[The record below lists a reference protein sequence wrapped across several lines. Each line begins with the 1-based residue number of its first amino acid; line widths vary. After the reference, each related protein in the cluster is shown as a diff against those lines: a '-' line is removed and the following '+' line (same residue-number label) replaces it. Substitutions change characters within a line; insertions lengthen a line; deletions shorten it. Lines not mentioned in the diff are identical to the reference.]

1 MQIKEMVIAT
11 AVLVTGCLSTPPYKP
26 EDGVSFTETGTGVP
40 GSRGAT
46 VAAPGF
52 ELHFADGDV
61 FHFPDALKIDGTD
74 VLGHDATSACFGQNE
89 LGFLIAPTSRISAD
103 GGAMVVTN
111 RLEPVLRG
119 PAVVQV
125 KLTWATQLTCSA
137 QRKPSGTATFTV
149 FPDGRI
155 VRFDT
160 MADPSSA
167 SIAAS
172 TCSCGATDQQFNV
185 ITFWTFAGTGF
196 RTLYAPDN
204 NGVPLPLPQDKLIAN
219 YDTSCVA
226 DPAHQV
232 ALAWRETLN
241 TELSSSPAVV
251 RFGHTLSDVGA
262 SVLGS
267 YSYENHSAIF
277 IEHQAE
283 EAGCTAARA
292 RAEAFVTPPHLFAND
307 SEVRLGSDGIY
318 GGTDGGLLPGL
329 PVSGRVAL
337 TGPVKSSFAVWLR
350 FPHAVDALDVT
361 LEGATGSWYMPQRV
375 DDTSWIVWVRAG
387 LAPGQTIA
395 IEPR

>member
-1 MQIKEMVIAT
+1 MQIKDMVVAA

-61 FHFPDALKIDGTD
+61 FHFPDTLKIDGTD

-103 GGAMVVTN
+103 GGANVVTN

-137 QRKPSGTATFTV
+137 ERKPSGTATFTV

-172 TCSCGATDQQFNV
+172 TCSCGAMDQQFNV
-185 ITFWTFAGTGF
+185 ITFWTFAGAGF

-204 NGVPLPLPQDKLIAN
+204 KVLPLPTANLVAN
-219 YDTSCVA
+219 YETSCIA
-226 DPAHQV
+226 DMAHQV
-232 ALAWRETLN
+232 ALAWRVSKD
-241 TELSSSPAVV
+241 TELSSSPALL
-251 RFGHTLSDVGA
+251 RFGRTLSDVGT
-262 SVLGS
+262 SVLDS

-277 IEHQAE
+277 IERLHGDTGCAAASVRAE
-283 EAGCTAARA
+283 E
-292 RAEAFVTPPHLFAND
+292 FVTPPHLFAND

-350 FPHAVDALDVT
+350 FPNAVDALDVT
-361 LEGATGSWYMPQRV
+361 LEGATGSWYLPQRV